1 MVIVFRKIVKLTEA
15 QRDGGGGG
23 GWRDGGGWRGTEG
36 NGGTERWRDSR
47 EINEREKKSL
57 RAERASLFSLP
68 VSSTFPERY
77 NASE

>member
-15 QRDGGGGG
+15 QRDGGG
-23 GWRDGGGWRGTEG
+23 RRGTEG

-68 VSSTFPERY
+68 VSSTFPGRY